1 MTNSEPLIRAI
12 SILVDTRWIGAHG
25 IGRFAHEVT
34 NRLQNVISLPCSLA
48 PYPFHRLDIPWI
60 SWLLL
65 RYRPSVYFSPG
76 FNPPIWSPVP
86 FVFTIHDLIFL
97 HFPEEAS
104 SLMQPYFNW
113 VVKSAA
119 RRAYRVL
126 TVSEFSK
133 REIVKWANL
142 PEEKVVVVSNG
153 VGAEFTPDGS
163 RHDPGYP
170 YLLYVGNRC
179 PHKNLARMLLAFSL
193 VKMTETR
200 LVLSGNPDREI
211 MSQIEDLNLADRV
224 VFTGFIPD
232 AELPGYYRGAI
243 GSIFVSLYEGFGLPP
258 LEAMACGIPV
268 LTSNVSS
275 LPEVV
280 GDAAIL
286 VNPLDVDEIARGME
300 QIINDRN
307 LRADL
312 SLRGIE
318 QAKKFSWDRTA
329 QLTQAILDDA
339 RSMKYVKS

>member
-1 MTNSEPLIRAI
+1 MINPATSKRSI
-12 SILVDTRWIGAHG
+12 SILVDTRWFGAHG
-25 IGRFAHEVT
+25 IGRFATEVT
-34 NRLQNVISLPCSLA
+34 NRLQKVTPLPCSLV
-48 PYPFHRLDIPWI
+48 PHPFHRLDIPWI
-60 SWLLL
+60 CWFLF

-86 FVFTIHDLIFL
+86 FIFTIHDLIFL

-104 SLMQPYFNW
+104 SLMQPYFHW

-119 RRAYRVL
+119 RRAYRVI

-133 REIVKWANL
+133 QEILKWADL
-142 PEEKVVVVSNG
+142 PPEKVVVVGNG
-153 VGAEFTPDGS
+153 VAAEFTPDGS

-170 YLLYVGNRC
+170 YLLYVGNRR
-179 PHKNLARMLLAFSL
+179 PHKNLERMLLAFAR
-193 VKMTETR
+193 VQKTETR

-211 MSQIEDLNLADRV
+211 LSQIQDLDLEDRV

-232 AELPGYYRGAI
+232 TELPSYYRGAVGLI
-243 GSIFVSLYEGFGLPP
+243 LVSLYEGFGLPP

-280 GDAAIL
+280 GSAAIL
-286 VNPLDVDEIARGME
+286 VNPLEIDEISHGME
-300 QIINDRN
+300 RLINDQN
-307 LRADL
+307 LRSDL

-318 QAKKFSWDRTA
+318 QAKKFSWDRAA
-329 QLTQAILDDA
+329 QLTQNILDDA
-339 RSMKYVKS
+339 MSIRS